1 MNDDFPS
8 VQQRNHARQI
18 ALHRAQLGLRLPTVK
33 VRAVVLKEESEVHKS
48 EGRRQKAESIQYE
61 EAASSFLLPSA
72 SCLLPSAYCCS
83 ASRLNRRFAT
93 LACLANRWVDG
104 SNLKRRQRNTRH
116 ADISFAAR
124 AIDDR
129 HGRNHV
135 GPGVAQGCDRFARR
149 ASGGNDIFDD

>member
-1 MNDDFPS
+1 MNDDSPS
-8 VQQRNHARQI
+8 VQQRKHARKL
-18 ALHRAQLGLRLPTVK
+18 ALHGAQFSLRLTSVK

-48 EGRRQKAESIQYE
+48 KGSRQKAEGIKYE

-83 ASRLNRRFAT
+83 ASWLNRRFAT
-93 LACLANRWVDG
+93 LACLAIRGIDG
-104 SNLKRRQRNTRH
+104 SNLKRRQRNPRH

-129 HGRNHV
+129 RGRNHAGTAV
-135 GPGVAQGCDRFARR
+135 EQR
-149 ASGGNDIFDD
+149 